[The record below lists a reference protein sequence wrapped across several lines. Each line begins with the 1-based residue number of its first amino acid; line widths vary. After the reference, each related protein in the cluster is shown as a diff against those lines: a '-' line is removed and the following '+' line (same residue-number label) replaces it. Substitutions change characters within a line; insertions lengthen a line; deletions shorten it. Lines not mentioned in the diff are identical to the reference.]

1 MPWQE
6 SSTMSLRLAFVQAC
20 LDRREKIVTICDRF
34 EISEKTGHKWL
45 RRFRDGGE
53 AALADHSHAA
63 RAHPHHVG
71 DAVVARILA
80 LRKKHP
86 LYGPVKLRDWLEQHE
101 PGTCWPAPSTIG
113 DLLKGAGLVHR
124 RRQRHT
130 GHAPLVSGRTV
141 ASTPN
146 LVWTADFK
154 GQFRV
159 GAGVYCYPLT
169 VLDLHTHFLLG
180 CTSLPS
186 TAVRTARAQFVR
198 LFSEYGLPAVLRTD
212 TGVPF
217 AQPNA
222 LGRLGSLAF
231 WWVRL
236 GIRPEHTRPATPSEN
251 GAHERFHKTL
261 KAHTTR
267 PTSAPTLRAQQQRF
281 DRFQTEYNTERP
293 HESTVAHRPPASA
306 YVPSTRPYPSRV
318 PTLYYPD
325 ADDVRRVDGSGAI
338 KWRNHAIFLSHNLA
352 RMDVAVHEVD
362 DDTFRI
368 RYAQLILGSFD
379 LRRAR
384 FTPDVRWEAE

>member
-1 MPWQE
+1 VPWQE
-6 SSTMSLRLAFVQAC
+6 CSAMSVRLAFIQAC

-45 RRFRDGGE
+45 GRFRAGGE
-53 AALADHSHAA
+53 AALADQSHAP
-63 RAHPHHVG
+63 RTHPHHVEA
-71 DAVVARILA
+71 AVVDRLLA

-101 PGTCWPAPSTIG
+101 PETTWPAASTIG
-113 DLLKGAGLVHR
+113 ELLKREGLVHR
-124 RRQRHT
+124 RRQRHA
-130 GHAPLVSGRTV
+130 GHAPLVNGRTV
-141 ASTPN
+141 ASAPN
-146 LVWTADFK
+146 VVWTADFK

-159 GAGVYCYPLT
+159 GAGMYCYPLT

-186 TAVRTARAQFVR
+186 TAVRTARAQFLR
-198 LFSEYGLPAVLRTD
+198 LFGEYGLPDVLRTD
-212 TGVPF
+212 NGVPF

-236 GIRPEHTRPATPSEN
+236 GIKPEHTRPATPSEN

-267 PTSAPTLRAQQQRF
+267 PSAPTLRAQQQRF
-281 DRFQTEYNTERP
+281 DRFQVEYNTERP
-293 HESTVAHRPPASA
+293 HEATVGHQPPAVAYTPSA
-306 YVPSTRPYPSRV
+306 RPYPARL
-318 PTLYYPD
+318 PALHYPD
-325 ADDVRRVDGSGAI
+325 AEDVRRVSSTGAI

-352 RMDVAVHEVD
+352 RLDVAVRELD
-362 DDTFRI
+362 EETFRI
-368 RYAQLILGSFD
+368 RFAQLILGHFD

-384 FTPDVRWEAE
+384 FTPDVRWETE

>member
-1 MPWQE
+1 
-6 SSTMSLRLAFVQAC
+6 LAFIQAC
-20 LDRREKIVTICDRF
+20 LDRREKIVEICDRF

-45 RRFRDGGE
+45 RRFATGGE
-53 AALADHSHAA
+53 AALADRSHAVH
-63 RAHPHHVG
+63 AHRHHVE
-71 DAVVARILA
+71 AIVVARILA

-101 PGTCWPAPSTIG
+101 PGTTWPAASTIG
-113 DLLKGAGLVHR
+113 DLLTRAGLVHR
-124 RRQRHT
+124 RRQRHG
-130 GHAPLVSGRTV
+130 GHAALVSGRTV
-141 ASTPN
+141 ASAPN
-146 LVWTADFK
+146 VVWTADFK

-159 GAGVYCYPLT
+159 GAGGYCYPLT

-186 TAVRTARAQFVR
+186 TAVRTSRAQFIR
-198 LFSEYGLPAVLRTD
+198 LFTAYGLPDVLRTD
-212 TGVPF
+212 NGVPF

-236 GIRPEHTRPATPSEN
+236 GIKPEHTQPATPSEN

-267 PTSAPTLRAQQQRF
+267 PSSAPTLRAQQHRF

-293 HESTVAHRPPASA
+293 HESTVAHRPPACAYTPSA
-306 YVPSTRPYPSRV
+306 RPYPTRL

-325 ADDVRRVDGSGAI
+325 ADDVRRVDSSGVI

-352 RMDVAVHEVD
+352 RMDVAVRGLD
-362 DDTFRI
+362 DETFRI
-368 RYAQLILGSFD
+368 RFAQLILGHFD
-379 LRRAR
+379 LRRVR
-384 FTPDVRWEAE
+384 FTPDVRWATE